1 MTHPQ
6 WTRGADGQAFPGEPG
21 TEQAHGE
28 STEGLGKASRAPG
41 AEPLLRDGH
50 VCLPPPA
57 AGMASPLPAALPGGT
72 DSGTCASSRLYP
84 RTCGC
89 PATRGHHR
97 LAVGHGPVAPEL
109 MSQRGLPPQVTGE
122 RLIRQRTE
130 EFGPRA
136 LPLTDVWQTIQVY
149 DGS

>member
-1 MTHPQ
+1 MAKPSPGNPAPSRLAGRALRASGR
-6 WTRGADGQAFPGEPG
+6 RGGPL
-21 TEQAHGE
+21 
-28 STEGLGKASRAPG
+28 GLSPSSETDMCACRHQ
-41 AEPLLRDGH
+41 LLGWPRR
-50 VCLPPPA
+50 CL
-57 AGMASPLPAALPGGT
+57 LPYQGGRT
-72 DSGTCASSRLYP
+72 VDTCASSRLYP

-97 LAVGHGPVAPEL
+97 LAVGHGPVPPEL

-136 LPLTDVWQTIQVY
+136 LPLTDVWQTIHVY